1 MKLKDFMKQLQEFV
15 DKNPEAL
22 EMETVV
28 TDSGSGYSKTVWSDP
43 EFVMVDD
50 DGGYDTKSSWD
61 REHEYD
67 LWDDEDEKF
76 IPNAVTLN

>member
-1 MKLKDFMKQLQEFV
+1 V

-28 TDSGSGYSKTVWSDP
+28 TDSGRGVAKTVWSDP

-50 DGGYDTKSSWD
+50 GEYETLSSWN
-61 REHEYD
+61 REHEDD

-76 IPNAVTLN
+76 IPNAVTVN